1 VTAQKKAPNRVD
13 IYKASTA
20 RCRKMSFGDPITNI
34 CAGENNPLRWCYFV
48 KLSTV
53 RKVRYVQCTDKM
65 GKFWDVGMEVI
76 HPGHIFYDKCTEL
89 FEPVWESQ
97 YGKAK

>member
-1 VTAQKKAPNRVD
+1 MSRVE
-13 IYKASTA
+13 INKEATK

-34 CAGENNPLRWCYFV
+34 CAGDKNPQRWCYFV
-48 KLSTV
+48 RLQTINHSRCV
-53 RKVRYVQCTDKM
+53 VCTDKE
-65 GKFWDVGMEVI
+65 GTFWDIGMEVI

-97 YGKAK
+97 YGAKS